1 MPDNKITTQANP
13 DTGIDP
19 AKIGRRA
26 EQSGTS
32 SQRRKLI
39 KASAAAI
46 PAVMTLRSGA
56 AAAVG
61 STYGCTT
68 HDNTVAQE
76 VGVAQVLDP
85 DSSGGLT
92 HDHWIRVPGKRVEAN
107 PPGGGSTTVIVYCV
121 ETGSG
126 GGSSAPTWNC
136 YNEDGTPYM
145 ENLAAEIIEKGDN
158 VALLAYLE
166 FDQYGNDLGS
176 PELFYPVV
184 QTVQPAPPGYS
195 PLTYSCLSSIHPNLT
210 LLGGEWAQK

>member
-1 MPDNKITTQANP
+1 MPNNKIDSQATP
-13 DTGIDP
+13 DTGIGCVQ
-19 AKIGRRA
+19 AG
-26 EQSGTS
+26 GTEEVSEIS

-39 KASAAAI
+39 KASAAVI
-46 PAVMTLRSGA
+46 PAVMTLRSGT

-92 HDHWIRVPGKRVEAN
+92 HDHWVRVPGKRLEAN
-107 PPGGGSTTVIVYCV
+107 PPGGGNTTVIVYCV

-126 GGSSAPTWNC
+126 GGPSAPTWNC
-136 YNEDGTPYM
+136 YNEDGTPYTG
-145 ENLAAEIIEKGDN
+145 NLSAQVIQRGDN

-166 FDQYGNDLGS
+166 FDQYGNDIAS
-176 PELFYPVV
+176 PELFYPVI

-195 PLTYSCLSSIHPNLT
+195 PLTYSCLSSIHPAFNP
-210 LLGGEWAQK
+210 LGGW